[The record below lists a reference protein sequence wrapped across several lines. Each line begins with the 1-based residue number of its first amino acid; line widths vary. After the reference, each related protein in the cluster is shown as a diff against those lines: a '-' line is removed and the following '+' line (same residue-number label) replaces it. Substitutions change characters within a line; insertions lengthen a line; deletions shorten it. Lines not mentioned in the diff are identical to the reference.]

1 MASRRLPTPAVG
13 AAAPVSLSDE
23 SVGQRAR
30 HAPHVHARPRA
41 ARMRGLHPRRS
52 FRAALPPAHF
62 RSWNHHAVDPGTSTN
77 PRPAGGGRLRP
88 PAPIGP
94 RRRRACREIP
104 DGWRRLRASRLCWA
118 QRGMAGGGGFC
129 AFWQRAAG
137 PREQRLLELL
147 SYGLVALGA
156 VSALLL
162 RFIPM
167 PYGRYSSRR
176 FGWLLPARPAW
187 LLQELPALLVPL
199 ALAACIPVWR
209 LPNAVLLGCFILHYV
224 HRCGR
229 SGRLSGVLRAIGSR
243 RALIFPFLIRQG
255 KPTPFFTFLLA
266 LLFCIY
272 NGYLQG
278 RSLSTYAEYPSD
290 WLKHPCFIAGFMG
303 WLIGMAINIHS
314 DHILRNLRKPGE
326 TGYKIPRGGM
336 FEYVSG
342 ANFFGEILEWFGFA
356 LACCT
361 TESLAF
367 ALCTLFILG
376 SRAKQHHQWYLE
388 KFEDYP
394 KNRKIVIPFV
404 Y

>member
-1 MASRRLPTPAVG
+1 MEASQGVSALSGAARHGRWRRVLRLLAAGSGPAGAAPAGAALLRAGGAGRCLG
-13 AAAPVSLSDE
+13 AAAAIHP
-23 SVGQRAR
+23 
-30 HAPHVHARPRA
+30 HALRP
-41 ARMRGLHPRRS
+41 LLV
-52 FRAALPPAHF
+52 AAL
-62 RSWNHHAVDPGTSTN
+62 
-77 PRPAGGGRLRP
+77 RL
-88 PAPIGP
+88 A
-94 RRRRACREIP
+94 
-104 DGWRRLRASRLCWA
+104 
-118 QRGMAGGGGFC
+118 
-129 AFWQRAAG
+129 
-137 PREQRLLELL
+137 
-147 SYGLVALGA
+147 
-156 VSALLL
+156 
-162 RFIPM
+162 
-167 PYGRYSSRR
+167 
-176 FGWLLPARPAW
+176 PARPASLAAAGAARAPRPARAGRLHPRLAAAQRRPAG
-187 LLQELPALLVPL
+187 LLHPALRAQVRVVRA
-199 ALAACIPVWR
+199 ALRGAARYRIS
-209 LPNAVLLGCFILHYV
+209 AVRNGA
-224 HRCGR
+224 
-229 SGRLSGVLRAIGSR
+229 AI

-290 WLKHPCFIAGFMG
+290 WLKYPCFIAGFMG

>member
-1 MASRRLPTPAVG
+1 MNGG
-13 AAAPVSLSDE
+13 ARAPSGVRCAMGVSD
-23 SVGQRAR
+23 VC
-30 HAPHVHARPRA
+30 
-41 ARMRGLHPRRS
+41 GL
-52 FRAALPPAHF
+52 
-62 RSWNHHAVDPGTSTN
+62 W
-77 PRPAGGGRLRP
+77 LRVS
-88 PAPIGP
+88 GP
-94 RRRRACREIP
+94 E
-104 DGWRRLRASRLCWA
+104 
-118 QRGMAGGGGFC
+118 
-129 AFWQRAAG
+129 
-137 PREQRLLELL
+137 EQRLLELL

-156 VSALLL
+156 GSAVLL
-162 RFIPM
+162 RFIHM

-187 LLQELPALLVPL
+187 ALQELPSLLIPIG
-199 ALAACIPVWR
+199 LAACGGAVSAAW
-209 LPNAVLLGCFILHYV
+209 PNRILLGCFIVHYV
-224 HRCGR
+224 Q
-229 SGRLSGVLRAIGSR
+229 
-243 RALIFPFLIRQG
+243 RALIFPLLIREG
-255 KPTPFFTFLLA
+255 KPTPFFTFVLA
-266 LLFCIY
+266 LLFCVY

-278 RSLSTYAEYPSD
+278 RSLSNYAKYPSG
-290 WLKHPCFIAGFMG
+290 WLKDPCFITGFMG
-303 WLIGMAINIHS
+303 WLIGMAVNIHS

-361 TESLAF
+361 IESLSF

>member
-1 MASRRLPTPAVG
+1 M
-13 AAAPVSLSDE
+13 
-23 SVGQRAR
+23 
-30 HAPHVHARPRA
+30 
-41 ARMRGLHPRRS
+41 
-52 FRAALPPAHF
+52 
-62 RSWNHHAVDPGTSTN
+62 GTEIS
-77 PRPAGGGRLRP
+77 GGVCGF
-88 PAPIGP
+88 
-94 RRRRACREIP
+94 
-104 DGWRRLRASRLCWA
+104 WRRVS
-118 QRGMAGGGGFC
+118 
-129 AFWQRAAG
+129 G
-137 PREQRLLELL
+137 PEEQRLLELL

-156 VSALLL
+156 TAALLL
-162 RFIPM
+162 CFIPM

-187 LLQELPALLVPL
+187 ALQELPSLLVPL
-199 ALAACIPVWR
+199 GLAACGGAVAAAWPNR
-209 LPNAVLLGCFILHYV
+209 LLLGCFVVHYA
-224 HRCGR
+224 H
-229 SGRLSGVLRAIGSR
+229 
-243 RALIFPFLIRQG
+243 RALIFPLLIREG
-255 KPTPFFTFLLA
+255 KPTPFFTFVLA
-266 LLFCIY
+266 LLFCVY

-278 RSLSTYAEYPSD
+278 RSLSNYAKYPSG
-290 WLKHPCFIAGFMG
+290 WLKGPCFITGFIG
-303 WLIGMAINIHS
+303 WLIGMAVNIHS
-314 DHILRNLRKPGE
+314 DHILRNLRRPGE

-394 KNRKIVIPFV
+394 KNRKTLIPFV